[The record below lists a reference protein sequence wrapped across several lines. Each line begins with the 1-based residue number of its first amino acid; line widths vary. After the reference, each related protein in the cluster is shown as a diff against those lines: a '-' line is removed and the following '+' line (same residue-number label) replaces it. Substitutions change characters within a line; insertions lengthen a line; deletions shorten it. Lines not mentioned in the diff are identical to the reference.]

1 MDLKCEPGE
10 ARESSPGASERS
22 TAALRSDMIL
32 LAAPA
37 LVPRPAASALA
48 ADDPFPAIKG
58 GSACDQDEPTPGSC
72 NCSGTPMGPEAWR
85 LTQPDWFTS
94 NLTSAF
100 DAHAPLFGNRTSLRR
115 FAGRNATLVIN
126 IASA

>member
-1 MDLKCEPGE
+1 ML
-10 ARESSPGASERS
+10 
-22 TAALRSDMIL
+22 L
-32 LAAPA
+32 LAVPA

-48 ADDPFPAIKG
+48 ADDPFPAIRG